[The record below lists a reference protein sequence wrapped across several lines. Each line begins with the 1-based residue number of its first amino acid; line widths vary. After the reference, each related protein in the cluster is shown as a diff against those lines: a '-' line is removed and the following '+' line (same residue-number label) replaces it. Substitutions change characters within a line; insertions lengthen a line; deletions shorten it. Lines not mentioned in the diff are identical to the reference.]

1 MLKIMEQSVNTFM
14 THMKDGIFDHIT
26 MDLNTIMD
34 AKPQQS
40 TDNAIGH

>member
-1 MLKIMEQSVNTFM
+1 M

-34 AKPQQS
+34 VKPQQS
-40 TDNAIGH
+40 TDNAIGQ